1 MTTTNLLYPAPR
13 TYSYNMACD
22 VVEKL
27 YNPNYKP
34 LGDCF
39 DTPVTPK
46 HINDSVTYYYVNGDL
61 VAVYDE
67 VSGNLFTTIKA

>member
-1 MTTTNLLYPAPR
+1 MTNLLYFAPR

-34 LGDCF
+34 LDDCL
-39 DTPVTPK
+39 DSPVTHT
-46 HINDSVTYYYVNGDL
+46 HINDSVTYYFVNGDL

-67 VSGNLFTTIKA
+67 ASGNLLTTIEM